1 MSFWEALWQAWE
13 SSTIVS
19 GLMAL
24 GLLSVVSYLAING
37 RPIPDAVGI
46 AFGAVIGYFF
56 ADKTTKAVVRAVT
69 SNRH

>member
-1 MSFWEALWQAWE
+1 MKFWESIWQAWE

-24 GLLSVVSYLAING
+24 GLLFVVGYLALAG
-37 RPIPDAVGI
+37 RSIPDAVGI

-69 SNRH
+69 QNQK